1 MDLADLEKLLPPI
14 LLGFGGV
21 IPLLIAKPPFSVRD
35 GLRPLMA
42 VIFVLVVWASYLA
55 SYMLFAHWFYNYR
68 ITLWSLF
75 VAVVMFFAIYFLVH
89 PDSDETKK
97 PGAWMFLLYSAAICI
112 LAGSAANYVGPK
124 DYIVVDLLVT
134 DPEGKK
140 ALPIIDVTYTIKSQ
154 KYSLN
159 FRGTADGRAS
169 ILMQKSLLEKLPSL
183 TAKIAPS
190 QSAGKKLKD
199 VYECDKERLQK
210 ILQPG
215 LTERF
220 YGTIK
225 AENAP
230 ED

>member
-1 MDLADLEKLLPPI
+1 VDLADLEKLLPPI

-35 GLRPLMA
+35 GLKPLMA

-55 SYMLFAHWFYNYR
+55 SYMLFAHWFYNYG
-68 ITLWSLF
+68 ITLWSLS

-124 DYIVVDLLVT
+124 DYVVVDLSVT
-134 DPEGKK
+134 DPDGKK
-140 ALPIIDVTYTIKSQ
+140 VLPIIDVTYRSDSH
-154 KYSLN
+154 KYSLK
-159 FRGTADGRAS
+159 FKPTSDGRS
-169 ILMQKSLLEKLPSL
+169 STLMQKSLFDGLPSL
-183 TAKIAPS
+183 AVQIAPS
-190 QSAGKKLKD
+190 QSAGKTLRD
-199 VYECDKERLQK
+199 MYDFDKKRLQK
-210 ILQPG
+210 TLQPG